1 MAEADQLRVA
11 QVMRAAHADLLMREN
26 PASIQLLNEL

>member
-11 QVMRAAHADLLMREN
+11 QATRAAHADLLMREN
-26 PASIQLLNEL
+26 PASTQLLNEL